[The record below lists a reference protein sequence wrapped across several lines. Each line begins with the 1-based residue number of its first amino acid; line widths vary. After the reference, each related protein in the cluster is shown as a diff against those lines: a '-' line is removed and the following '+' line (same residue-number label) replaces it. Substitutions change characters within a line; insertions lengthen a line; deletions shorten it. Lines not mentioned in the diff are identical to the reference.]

1 MRSEDI
7 FEKSVRI
14 MKQLFGSQ
22 EIAGSIERAK
32 DRGQEGNEDLLR
44 KERENVNGLVR
55 QIAEKGG
62 SGELL
67 VGKTR
72 QELVDAVVLRYLRN
86 REIFIK
92 TFPEGIDDIDPD
104 PLFIWASIMISPDD
118 ERLG

>member
-7 FEKSVRI
+7 FEKSVRV
-14 MKQLFGSQ
+14 MKQLFGSE
-22 EIAGSIERAK
+22 EIAGSIKRAK
-32 DRGQEGNEDLLR
+32 DRGQAGNEDLLR

-55 QIAEKGG
+55 QIAEKARFE
-62 SGELL
+62 ELL
-67 VGKTR
+67 VTNTR

-104 PLFIWASIMISPDD
+104 PHFIWASIMISPGD
-118 ERLG
+118 ERPG